1 MLKYVTFDVELCEK
15 EMRDRE
21 EREEEK
27 EIKELEDIR
36 ERIGRIL
43 EEKLK
48 HHWLIAI

>member
-1 MLKYVTFDVELCEK
+1 MFKYVTVDVELGEK

-21 EREEEK
+21 KRDEEK

-36 ERIGRIL
+36 ERTGRIL

-48 HHWLIAI
+48 HHWLIAK